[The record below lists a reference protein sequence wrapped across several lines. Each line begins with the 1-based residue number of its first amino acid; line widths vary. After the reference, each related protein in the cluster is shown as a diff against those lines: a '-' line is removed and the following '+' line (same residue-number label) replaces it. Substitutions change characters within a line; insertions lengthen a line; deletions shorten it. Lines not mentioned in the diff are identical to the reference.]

1 MQKQIQSKKTPVE
14 TLKNLAALK
23 KRETELMSQLA
34 LVRSEMLRVGISI
47 RYDLEKKKIDELKA
61 SKHPQTAGVRTP
73 LSHKDV
79 LIAVLSH
86 HGPMLLKHLC
96 KTALDYGAE
105 TRAKK
110 VSDPFHAVLCR
121 NQDIFFQMGNGYWGL
136 TQKYRD
142 ENFK

>member
-23 KRETELMSQLA
+23 KRETELMSQLS
-34 LVRSEMLRVGISI
+34 LVRSEMLRVGTSI
-47 RYDLEKKKIDELKA
+47 RDDLEKKKVDELKVA
-61 SKHPQTAGVRTP
+61 QHPQKTGVRT
-73 LSHKDV
+73 LSHKDA

-86 HGPMLLKHLC
+86 RGPMLLKHLC
-96 KTALDYGAE
+96 QTALDYGAE